1 MKKLIPLLPLLL
13 VLGGCTAA
21 AATRTSDPHSAPIL
35 SRSASL
41 DDIPLRLDV
50 AGLHRQGRTAT
61 LALRL
66 SNRAPRGGDAFEI
79 SDTFSRDDNADLGG
93 ILLVDTSTGHEL
105 AALEEDIDLYSVAV
119 APDGS
124 QTLSVSFPAPT
135 GKSVDL
141 LVPHFGLYRDVPV
154 R

>member
-1 MKKLIPLLPLLL
+1 MKKLIALLPLIL

-21 AATRTSDPHSAPIL
+21 AATRPSSHHSASTL
-35 SRSASL
+35 SRSVQL
-41 DDIPLRLDV
+41 DEIPLRLDV
-50 AGLHRQGRTAT
+50 IGLHRRGRTAI
-61 LALRL
+61 LSLRL
-66 SNRAPRGGDAFEI
+66 DNRAPRGGDAFEI
-79 SDTFSRDDNADLGG
+79 DDTFSREDDADLGG

-105 AALEEDIDLYSVAV
+105 GALEEDINLYSVAV

-124 QTLSVSFPAPT
+124 QALIVSFPAPT
-135 GKSVDL
+135 GMSVDL